1 MVAPIRQVRIPGF
14 GLETAVCQWGQNHT
28 KAEVGPSKSG
38 MGTRQVRVDRQNQ
51 NRETAGADPRESEP
65 IADRWRVAGFEALE
79 LLRGSHV
86 TQEYPRH
93 WHEEIYLC
101 ATLAGESYLD
111 CRGTSLETRQ
121 GTLAMVAPGDVHA
134 NRKIGCSFRC
144 LLLEFR
150 GLQKAVEQFVERNIS
165 GLNFSSELIEDQRT
179 LEQFLKVHR
188 AMESDD
194 LDLGRE
200 DLAHSF
206 LHELALRHGTANI
219 PLPRNGN
226 EDFAIRKTKHFL
238 DEHYAERV
246 SLHELARLMRMSAYH
261 LNRTFRRKIGMPPHE
276 YQVQVR
282 IMRAKAFLRLGRSIS
297 ETASLVGFVDQSHF
311 TRHFKRFVGVTPGK
325 FLQ

>member
-1 MVAPIRQVRIPGF
+1 M
-14 GLETAVCQWGQNHT
+14 
-28 KAEVGPSKSG
+28 
-38 MGTRQVRVDRQNQ
+38 
-51 NRETAGADPRESEP
+51 ADSHASEP
-65 IADRWRVAGFEALE
+65 RSDRWRVQGLEALE
-79 LLRGSHV
+79 LLRGSRV

-101 ATLAGESYLD
+101 ATLGGESYLD
-111 CRGTSLETRQ
+111 CRGASLQTRR
-121 GTLAMVAPGDVHA
+121 GTLAVVAPGDIHA

-144 LLLEFR
+144 LLMEFL
-150 GLQKAVEQFVERNIS
+150 GLQKAVEQFVERNIK
-165 GLNFSSELIEDQRT
+165 GLSFSSELIEDQRT
-179 LEQFLKVHR
+179 VEQFLKVHR

-206 LHELALRHGTANI
+206 LYELAVRHGAANI
-219 PLPRNGN
+219 APPRNGD
-226 EDFAIRKTKHFL
+226 EDFAIRRTKQFL

-246 SLHELARLMRMSAYH
+246 SLHELARLMRLSAYH

-282 IMRAKAFLRLGRSIS
+282 IMKAKVFLRLGRSIS